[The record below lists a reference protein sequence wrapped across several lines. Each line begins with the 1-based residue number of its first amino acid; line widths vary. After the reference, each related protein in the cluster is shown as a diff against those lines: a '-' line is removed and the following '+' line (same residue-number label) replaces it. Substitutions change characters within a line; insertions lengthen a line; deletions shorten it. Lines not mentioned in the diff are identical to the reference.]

1 MMVSA
6 AFSRFPR
13 VSMNVVACVGPSS
26 TGLSSCGS
34 ARMLLFRIP
43 DKLICVTLSLIG
55 STSMLS
61 LNSCISDLDGY
72 EVILWLDSCG
82 VDKTIGCWLLDEP
95 SYKKSLLSRL
105 GRGSVGVDVLCIGGG
120 VFFRFCK
127 TVWVRCLDLED
138 CLVIGGVVLVVLC
151 LE

>member
-13 VSMNVVACVGPSS
+13 VSMNVIVCVGPSS

-34 ARMLLFRIP
+34 ARTLLFRIP

-61 LNSCISDLDGY
+61 FNSCISDLDGC

-82 VDKTIGCWLLDEP
+82 VDKIIGCWLLDGS
-95 SYKKSLLSRL
+95 SYRKSLLSRS
-105 GRGSVGVDVLCIGGG
+105 GRGSVGVDVLCMGEGI
-120 VFFRFCK
+120 FFCFFK
-127 TVWVRCLDLED
+127 TVWVRCLVLED

>member
-13 VSMNVVACVGPSS
+13 VSMNVVVCVGPSS

-34 ARMLLFRIP
+34 VRMLIFRIP
-43 DKLICVTLSLIG
+43 DKLICVTLSLTG

-61 LNSCISDLDGY
+61 FNSCISDLDGC

-82 VDKTIGCWLLDEP
+82 VDKMIGC
-95 SYKKSLLSRL
+95 
-105 GRGSVGVDVLCIGGG
+105 
-120 VFFRFCK
+120 
-127 TVWVRCLDLED
+127 
-138 CLVIGGVVLVVLC
+138 
-151 LE
+151 

>member
-1 MMVSA
+1 MVSA

-13 VSMNVVACVGPSS
+13 VSMNVVVCVGPSS

-34 ARMLLFRIP
+34 VRMLLFRIP

-61 LNSCISDLDGY
+61 FNNCILDLDGC

-82 VDKTIGCWLLDEP
+82 VDKIIGCWLLDGP
-95 SYKKSLLSRL
+95 SYRKSLLSRHEKPNDTSL
-105 GRGSVGVDVLCIGGG
+105 STY
-120 VFFRFCK
+120 K
-127 TVWVRCLDLED
+127 
-138 CLVIGGVVLVVLC
+138 
-151 LE
+151 